1 MLKNTR
7 KKLAVAIASTA
18 LSYGAIA
25 TLEAPKAEAAVLT
38 YSFKVGLGNGSFT
51 FDNSSITGIGFE
63 DVTISEGTL
72 SFFYEPRIW
81 RTKKE
86 YNLAGEIVRLYKGEL
101 VGLIAQGK
109 EVYSGIVYGDGRSDS
124 YLHTENWEFHA
135 YGHFPVMSWSTN
147 TSCGTYLIYC
157 GIIKSYD
164 NYVIYSKV
172 SEQPSEPLTQVPE
185 PLTMAGTALAFAS
198 LVRLKQKKKIAVR
211 SH

>member
-1 MLKNTR
+1 MLKNTW

-38 YSFKVGLGNGSFT
+38 YSFNVQLGKGSFT

-72 SFFYEPRIW
+72 SFFKVPHW
-81 RTKKE
+81 WQTDKE
-86 YNLAGEIVRLYKGEL
+86 YNLAGEIVRLYNGEL

-109 EVYSGIVYGDGRSDS
+109 EVYSGVVYGDGRSDS
-124 YLHTENWEFHA
+124 YTRTEYWEFHA

-157 GIIKSYD
+157 GFLRSYD

-198 LVRLKQKKKIAVR
+198 LVRLKQKKKSAVR